1 MIREKMNVDGYPFK
15 FVIMFEDDDYYYF
28 LKSENTVKE
37 LIIEFLKIILGKKY
51 SSSKDYD
58 TNKIFQGVNIRP
70 EKDKIS
76 LFSKKKDNSVMFLL
90 RKQLEKY
97 SIIPYKNNSMF

>member
-1 MIREKMNVDGYPFK
+1 MNVDGYPFK
-15 FVIMFEDDDYYYF
+15 FVIVFEDDDYYCF
-28 LKSENTVKE
+28 LKSEDTVKE
-37 LIIEFLKIILGKKY
+37 LIIEFLKIILGNKY

-58 TNKIFQGVNIRP
+58 ANKIFQGVNIRP
-70 EKDKIS
+70 EKEKVS